1 MSSRP
6 SSINNL
12 TTNDTLITL
21 LYAANILLP
30 IFIAGTSTALSTWVI
45 PMILTNPS
53 SKSAIY
59 QFNTTVARGGRFLQ
73 PLSRFLAA
81 SFAALI
87 LLVSQ
92 HPDQSVAAHWKYWAF
107 GTVVLVSNAPYE
119 IIAVFPVNDR
129 VEALGKRNRDG
140 DGDLSEI
147 ERKELVALLRSWQKW
162 NMGRVALVF
171 LAGVIALWT
180 TFDTLANK

>member
-1 MSSRP
+1 M
-6 SSINNL
+6 
-12 TTNDTLITL
+12 
-21 LYAANILLP
+21 
-30 IFIAGTSTALSTWVI
+30 
-45 PMILTNPS
+45 
-53 SKSAIY
+53 
-59 QFNTTVARGGRFLQ
+59 
-73 PLSRFLAA
+73 
-81 SFAALI
+81 
-87 LLVSQ
+87 
-92 HPDQSVAAHWKYWAF
+92 
-107 GTVVLVSNAPYE
+107 LVSNAPYE